1 MGKVNYVMEGTDKNC
16 PIIKSSDKK
25 HLKICGGVELDKF
38 RVDSY
43 EVMDETNRESYSMW
57 KGALGAALFGG
68 LGAVAGIG
76 GKSKK
81 EYLVVIEWKTKYAQK
96 SLLCLDEEYYKI
108 LVRSLF

>member
-1 MGKVNYVMEGTDKNC
+1 MGRVNYVMEGTHKDY
-16 PIIKSSDKK
+16 PVYKSTDKK
-25 HLKICGGVELDKF
+25 HLKLGGVELDKLL
-38 RVDSY
+38 VASY
-43 EVMDETNRESYSMW
+43 EVIDEMNRESYSMW

-68 LGAVAGIG
+68 LGAVAGIR

-81 EYLVVIEWKTKYAQK
+81 EYLVVIEWKTKITQK

>member
-1 MGKVNYVMEGTDKNC
+1 MGRVNYVMEGTHKGHPVFKTKDNKY
-16 PIIKSSDKK
+16 
-25 HLKICGGVELDKF
+25 LKICVELDKL
-38 RVDSY
+38 RVASY
-43 EVMDETNRESYSMW
+43 EVIDETNRESYSMW

-68 LGAVAGIG
+68 LGAVAGIR

-81 EYLVVIEWKTKYAQK
+81 EYLVVIEWKTKITPK

>member
-1 MGKVNYVMEGTDKNC
+1 MGRVNYVMEGTHKGHPVFKTKDNQY
-16 PIIKSSDKK
+16 
-25 HLKICGGVELDKF
+25 LKICVELDKL
-38 RVDSY
+38 RVASY
-43 EVMDETNRESYSMW
+43 EVIDETNRESYSMW

-68 LGAVAGIG
+68 LGAVAGIR

-81 EYLVVIEWKTKYAQK
+81 EYLVVIEWKTKITPK